1 MNSNQWVY
9 HRLNKKTKE
18 IEYSVDGINFKE
30 NLEDTYT
37 IMKKKANIIE
47 KKELEKVHNSKKDT
61 KINIWKWYKHY
72 EDLIKILYKDFIYIS
87 YNHGI
92 DIKYNQNSFNDFC
105 CMLYNESKNIH
116 LLDKKYFDLLVN

>member
-1 MNSNQWVY
+1 MNSKQWVY
-9 HRLNKKTKE
+9 HRLNKKTRA
-18 IEYSVDGINFKE
+18 IEYSVDGINFKK

-37 IMKKKANIIE
+37 IMEKRANIIK
-47 KKELEKVHNSKKDT
+47 KKELEKVQNSKKDT
-61 KINIWKWYKHY
+61 KINIWKWYEYY

-87 YNHGI
+87 CNHGI